1 MKCSIVTGISILII
15 RFAPDIEYSQSL
27 KGFIQMMKLL
37 RVVFLQDSCVLMESY
52 VDCAIFNHSIFK
64 NPLFIAF
71 KREVNLL
78 CVSERQNPA
87 HRIENTNP
95 QVAEA
100 IKHLHQ
106 ETTDSFLQNTQLI
119 RNDLS
124 QLGTVLETKL
134 TSAIDNAIR
143 NIQFNVQVNSGTTGS
158 SHNLPLSNEASTSS
172 SITSQNEC
180 NIGPAV
186 VQYQMSRSTT
196 SVSQLWN
203 EWHNG
208 LGGQRSVKSLEAE
221 FSDKWRGGSKSTE
234 SKFYNGR
241 KLVIKLIECAVL
253 NGSTLI
259 DAIRDVEVRRV
270 ESGSMNKL
278 VQLLRKE
285 KRNE

>member
-1 MKCSIVTGISILII
+1 
-15 RFAPDIEYSQSL
+15 
-27 KGFIQMMKLL
+27 
-37 RVVFLQDSCVLMESY
+37 MESY